1 MNVVTAEPSHDAE
14 PKARARRLP
23 RSSFLRHRAG
33 MVGAVLV
40 AVVVLGGVLAP
51 WLAPYDPYVIA
62 MDHALEPPSARHL
75 FGTDA
80 FGRDVLSRVMHGA
93 SFSLQVGVVSRLLA
107 LALGTILGLLAGYYG
122 KRTDQLVMRLAD
134 VTLAYPGLLL
144 LIAVVAAVG
153 PSKVSLFV
161 ALGVVGWAGV
171 ARLVRSQVL
180 SLKER
185 EFVTAIRSL
194 GAANSR
200 VILRHVFPNV
210 LTPIL
215 VIFSMGLGA
224 SIMAE
229 SSLSFLGLGAQ
240 PPQPSWGSM
249 ISGGLDYLRV
259 APWLSL
265 APGIVVTLTVL
276 GFNLVGDA
284 LRDLYDPKLGRTQR
298 RTT

>member
-1 MNVVTAEPSHDAE
+1 VTEAAVTSAVAASVRTRAPGWW
-14 PKARARRLP
+14 ARFVA
-23 RSSFLRHRAG
+23 HRAG
-33 MVGAVLV
+33 LVGGVLV
-40 AVVVLGGVLAP
+40 AVVVLAGVLAP
-51 WLAPYDPYVIA
+51 WLAPYDPTAIA
-62 MDHALEPPSARHL
+62 MDDALSPPTARHL
-75 FGTDA
+75 MGTDA

-93 SFSLQVGVVSRLLA
+93 RFSLEVGVVSRLLA
-107 LALGTILGLLAGYYG
+107 LTLGTLLGLVAGYYG
-122 KRTDQLVMRLAD
+122 GRTDQLVMRLAD

-144 LIAVVAAVG
+144 LIAVMAAVG
-153 PSKVSLFV
+153 PSKAALFV

-171 ARLVRSQVL
+171 ARLVRAQVL

-194 GAANSR
+194 GAPNSR

-210 LTPIL
+210 LTPIV

-240 PPQPSWGSM
+240 PPRASWGSM

-265 APGIVVTLTVL
+265 APGLVVTLTVL

-284 LRDLYDPKLGRTQR
+284 LRDLYDPKLGRGQR
-298 RTT
+298 R

>member
-1 MNVVTAEPSHDAE
+1 VS
-14 PKARARRLP
+14 RAAGATSAVP
-23 RSSFLRHRAG
+23 APFSAVNGFLRALRRHPG
-33 MVGAVLV
+33 GVVGTALVL
-40 AVVVLGGVLAP
+40 VVVLGGVFAP
-51 WLAPYDPYVIA
+51 WLTPYSPTQIA
-62 MDHALEPPSARHL
+62 MDSALRPPEAAHP

-80 FGRDVLSRVMHGA
+80 FGRDVLTRVLYGA
-93 SFSLQVGVVSRLLA
+93 RFSLEVGVVSRLLA
-107 LALGTILGLLAGYYG
+107 LTLGTFLGLIAGYFG
-122 KRTDQLVMRLAD
+122 GRADQAVMRLAD

-153 PSKVSLFV
+153 PSKVALFI

-185 EFVTAIRSL
+185 EFVLAIRSL
-194 GAANSR
+194 GATHAG
-200 VILRHVFPNV
+200 VIWRHLLPNV
-210 LTPIL
+210 LTPVL

-240 PPQPSWGSM
+240 PPIPSWGGM
-249 ISGGLDYLRV
+249 ISSGLDYLRV

-265 APGIVVTLTVL
+265 APGTVVTMTVL
-276 GFNLVGDA
+276 GFNLLGDA
-284 LRDLYDPKLGRTQR
+284 LRDLYDPRLGSSR
-298 RTT
+298 RG

>member
-1 MNVVTAEPSHDAE
+1 LSH
-14 PKARARRLP
+14 KA
-23 RSSFLRHRAG
+23 G
-33 MVGAVLV
+33 VVGAVMIG
-40 AVVVLGGVLAP
+40 VVVLGGLFAP
-51 WLAPYDPYVIA
+51 WLTPYDPTAIA
-62 MDHALEPPSARHL
+62 MDHALEPPHARHP

-80 FGRDVLSRVMHGA
+80 FGRDVLSRALYGA
-93 SFSLQVGVVSRLLA
+93 RFSLQVGVVSRLLA
-107 LALGTILGLLAGYYG
+107 LALGTCLGLLAGYYG
-122 KRTDQLVMRLAD
+122 GRVDQAVMRLAD

-144 LIAVVAAVG
+144 LIAVMAAVG
-153 PSKVSLFV
+153 PSKVALFV

-171 ARLVRSQVL
+171 ARLVRAQVL

-185 EFVTAIRSL
+185 EFVVAIRSL
-194 GAANSR
+194 GAPNSR
-200 VILRHVFPNV
+200 VIIRHVFPNV
-210 LTPIL
+210 MTPLL

-240 PPQPSWGSM
+240 PPRPSWGSM

-284 LRDLYDPKLGRTQR
+284 LRDLYDPKLGRSQR
-298 RTT
+298 R